1 MVGGEGGENRWI
13 PDEEI
18 VKGKAETQESVRS
31 IQGSMTGP
39 VQLEHR
45 RIDERFSW
53 EQNKKER

>member
-13 PDEEI
+13 PDKEM
-18 VKGKAETQESVRS
+18 VKGKAERQKSMRS
-31 IQGSMTGP
+31 IQDSMTGP

-45 RIDERFSW
+45 RIDEGFSW